1 MSISFT
7 PRKLSVLLAIFPL
20 LLSAPSFADHHDHKD
35 HHDDKDGHAIVRD
48 VEKPGTR
55 IEFDEDQD
63 EVYRAVQKG
72 YIRPFSDMYAAVEN
86 DLYGRIIKVEL
97 EEDDNEWVY
106 ELKILFNDS
115 VIKVEYDAATLE
127 MLEIK
132 GRNFNKAL
140 KPQ

>member
-20 LLSAPSFADHHDHKD
+20 LLSAPSFADHHDHND

-72 YIRPFSDMYAAVEN
+72 YIRPFSDMYEAVEN

-97 EEDDNEWVY
+97 EEDDDEWVY

>member
-7 PRKLSVLLAIFPL
+7 PRTLSVLLAIFPL

-97 EEDDNEWVY
+97 EEDDDEWVY

>member
-20 LLSAPSFADHHDHKD
+20 LLSAPSIADHHDHKD

-97 EEDDNEWVY
+97 EEDDDEWVY

>member
-72 YIRPFSDMYAAVEN
+72 YIRPFSDMYEAVEN

-97 EEDDNEWVY
+97 EEDDDEWVY

>member
-55 IEFDEDQD
+55 IEFDEDHD

>member
-1 MSISFT
+1 MSKSFIT
-7 PRKLSVLLAIFPL
+7 RKLPMLLGLVPL
-20 LLSAPSFADHHDHKD
+20 LLSAPSFANHHDHSD

-72 YIRPFSDMYAAVEN
+72 YIRPFSDMYKAVEN

-97 EEDDNEWVY
+97 EEDDDEWVY
-106 ELKILFNDS
+106 ELKILFDDS

>member
-1 MSISFT
+1 MSKSFIT
-7 PRKLSVLLAIFPL
+7 RKLPMLLGLVPL
-20 LLSAPSFADHHDHKD
+20 LLSAPSFANHHDHND

-72 YIRPFSDMYAAVEN
+72 YIRPFSDMYEAVEN

-97 EEDDNEWVY
+97 EEDDDEWVY
-106 ELKILFNDS
+106 ELKILFDDS

>member
-1 MSISFT
+1 MA
-7 PRKLSVLLAIFPL
+7 K
-20 LLSAPSFADHHDHKD
+20 LLSLQPLMGVISLTSLLITTACFAAYNEQNNE
-35 HHDDKDGHAIVRD
+35 KDGIAIVRD

-55 IEFDEDQD
+55 VEFDEDQD

-72 YIRPFSDMYAAVEN
+72 YIRPFSEMYKAVEH

-97 EEDDNEWVY
+97 EEDDDEWIY
-106 ELKILFNDS
+106 ELKILFNDN

>member
-1 MSISFT
+1 MSKSFIT
-7 PRKLSVLLAIFPL
+7 RKLPMLIGLVPL
-20 LLSAPSFADHHDHKD
+20 LLSAPSFANHHDHHDG
-35 HHDDKDGHAIVRD
+35 KDGHAIVRD

-72 YIRPFSDMYAAVEN
+72 YIRPFSEMYEAVEN

-97 EEDDNEWVY
+97 EEDDDEWVY
-106 ELKILFNDS
+106 ELKILFDDS

>member
-35 HHDDKDGHAIVRD
+35 HHDNKDGHAIVRD

-97 EEDDNEWVY
+97 EEDDDEWVY

>member
-1 MSISFT
+1 MSKSFIT
-7 PRKLSVLLAIFPL
+7 RKLPMLLGLVPL
-20 LLSAPSFADHHDHKD
+20 FLSAPSFANHHDHSD

-72 YIRPFSDMYAAVEN
+72 YIRPFSDMYEAVEN

-97 EEDDNEWVY
+97 EEDDDEWVY
-106 ELKILFNDS
+106 ELKILFDDS

>member
-1 MSISFT
+1 MSKSFIT
-7 PRKLSVLLAIFPL
+7 RKLPMLLGLVPL
-20 LLSAPSFADHHDHKD
+20 LLSAPSFANHHDHSD
-35 HHDDKDGHAIVRD
+35 HRDDKDGHAIVRD

-72 YIRPFSDMYAAVEN
+72 YIRPFSDMYEAVEN

-97 EEDDNEWVY
+97 EEDDDEWVY
-106 ELKILFNDS
+106 ELKILFDDS